1 MKPALRFQNLLPANA
16 QPISPVPLVSPSQ
29 QDRGSKQ
36 VLHSI
41 FSPLISVDHSMTH
54 QTTHNTSNLHIKSTR
69 ATNRHGKEIF
79 PAPKIATL
87 EMKPDTVVFSP
98 AQNTH
103 VSSLASPLSV
113 MTRYTDVSRQSYK
126 GLPSIDMISLD
137 YIKRCQDLDDLNQII
152 DVLKTEP
159 RCTALMN
166 VALDRKKNL
175 HQYQSRTESMAR
187 QGTRVT
193 FQQNILPPQTSQNI
207 PQERSYAPSPRNTSR
222 NDSSLF
228 MSLSSDED
236 ELTDMPPPLSRPP
249 SKLLGRDRKL
259 FEEINFLTSSL
270 QDMQTDQ
277 RRQHDAFIK
286 RVRDL
291 EMAKHSAEMQL
302 RALENTVS
310 TSNVTCH
317 ELSQQLE
324 KLRNENESMKTR
336 LKEEENVSRIAM
348 DKAEIIEKQLSAKL
362 AELNLQQAKRNQHV
376 DPTLERKNRELNSL
390 LQSTQWNLEHVMKER
405 DAMIRSLLNASGQ
418 TAAELKKLSIKER
431 SAMISSFAN
440 SMKSSKATLD
450 AMVSRV
456 TTSEQDR
463 IQCLKSN
470 EKMEARLRAL
480 VRSKNCLETENCTL
494 LQKIQSLTSQISE
507 SRAHAKKLLQSTRCS
522 NEQEWRKREAAYV
535 LTIDNL
541 KRRIRKEDTM
551 VPVEL
556 YKSAVEEARRLSLN
570 VAKLQQQLN
579 CLRSTTYGQPDKAPE
594 KDSSGLASALESQK
608 SRGSVSFAT
617 PKSRCLSLRM
627 RHLSPTNDLSCS
639 RPEQYIQPKIAVHK
653 SLAPS
658 EITVSRSRRRSKGS
672 PQNGSDE
679 NTAPQQV
686 PVIPSKTGYLPAAK
700 FSFSPKRKADD
711 RHEMRVKMV
720 RAVGGRKGLQDK
732 LKKVRSPRERPTPLK
747 TKN

>member
-1 MKPALRFQNLLPANA
+1 
-16 QPISPVPLVSPSQ
+16 
-29 QDRGSKQ
+29 
-36 VLHSI
+36 
-41 FSPLISVDHSMTH
+41 
-54 QTTHNTSNLHIKSTR
+54 
-69 ATNRHGKEIF
+69 
-79 PAPKIATL
+79 
-87 EMKPDTVVFSP
+87 
-98 AQNTH
+98 
-103 VSSLASPLSV
+103 
-113 MTRYTDVSRQSYK
+113 
-126 GLPSIDMISLD
+126 
-137 YIKRCQDLDDLNQII
+137 
-152 DVLKTEP
+152 
-159 RCTALMN
+159 
-166 VALDRKKNL
+166 
-175 HQYQSRTESMAR
+175 
-187 QGTRVT
+187 
-193 FQQNILPPQTSQNI
+193 
-207 PQERSYAPSPRNTSR
+207 
-222 NDSSLF
+222 
-228 MSLSSDED
+228 
-236 ELTDMPPPLSRPP
+236 
-249 SKLLGRDRKL
+249 
-259 FEEINFLTSSL
+259 
-270 QDMQTDQ
+270 
-277 RRQHDAFIK
+277 
-286 RVRDL
+286 
-291 EMAKHSAEMQL
+291 
-302 RALENTVS
+302 
-310 TSNVTCH
+310 
-317 ELSQQLE
+317 
-324 KLRNENESMKTR
+324 
-336 LKEEENVSRIAM
+336 
-348 DKAEIIEKQLSAKL
+348 
-362 AELNLQQAKRNQHV
+362 
-376 DPTLERKNRELNSL
+376 
-390 LQSTQWNLEHVMKER
+390 
-405 DAMIRSLLNASGQ
+405 
-418 TAAELKKLSIKER
+418 
-431 SAMISSFAN
+431 MISSFAN

-480 VRSKNCLETENCTL
+480 VRSKNCVETENCTL
-494 LQKIQSLTSQISE
+494 LKKIQSLTSQISE

-627 RHLSPTNDLSCS
+627 RQLSPTNDLSCS

>member
-113 MTRYTDVSRQSYK
+113 MTRFTDVSRQSYK

-159 RCTALMN
+159 RCKALMN

-207 PQERSYAPSPRNTSR
+207 TQERSYVPSPRNTSR

-236 ELTDMPPPLSRPP
+236 ELADMPPPLSRPP

-324 KLRNENESMKTR
+324 KLRNENESVKTR

-418 TAAELKKLSIKER
+418 TTAEV
-431 SAMISSFAN
+431 N
-440 SMKSSKATLD
+440 ATLG
-450 AMVSRV
+450 
-456 TTSEQDR
+456 
-463 IQCLKSN
+463 I
-470 EKMEARLRAL
+470 
-480 VRSKNCLETENCTL
+480 
-494 LQKIQSLTSQISE
+494 
-507 SRAHAKKLLQSTRCS
+507 
-522 NEQEWRKREAAYV
+522 
-535 LTIDNL
+535 
-541 KRRIRKEDTM
+541 
-551 VPVEL
+551 
-556 YKSAVEEARRLSLN
+556 
-570 VAKLQQQLN
+570 
-579 CLRSTTYGQPDKAPE
+579 
-594 KDSSGLASALESQK
+594 
-608 SRGSVSFAT
+608 
-617 PKSRCLSLRM
+617 
-627 RHLSPTNDLSCS
+627 
-639 RPEQYIQPKIAVHK
+639 
-653 SLAPS
+653 
-658 EITVSRSRRRSKGS
+658 
-672 PQNGSDE
+672 
-679 NTAPQQV
+679 
-686 PVIPSKTGYLPAAK
+686 
-700 FSFSPKRKADD
+700 
-711 RHEMRVKMV
+711 
-720 RAVGGRKGLQDK
+720 
-732 LKKVRSPRERPTPLK
+732 
-747 TKN
+747 